1 MGARRIP
8 AQVSLSMSD
17 YAHTTNNTPT
27 VLEPVIYFRVSAV
40 ALAAV
45 ALLGLLLNAIGDGA
59 QLSMGN
65 TFLNFTWSHD
75 VVHLVLAA
83 AAFLF
88 GFASLPGNTVKLFA
102 IIFGVVYLAL
112 GVAGFFVWGNP
123 TAADYSFLA
132 LTPTLNIIHIGL
144 GGYAIV
150 AGTMAKYT

>member
-1 MGARRIP
+1 
-8 AQVSLSMSD
+8 MSE

-27 VLEPVIYFRVSAV
+27 ILEPVIYFRISAFV
-40 ALAAV
+40 LAAV
-45 ALLGLLLNAIGDGA
+45 ALLGFVLNATNNGTA
-59 QLSMGN
+59 LSYGN

-112 GVAGFFVWGNP
+112 GVAGFFVWNNP
-123 TAADYSFLA
+123 SSTDFGFLA
-132 LTPTLNIIHIGL
+132 LTPALNVIHILL
-144 GGYAIV
+144 GGYAIT
-150 AGTMAKYT
+150 AGATAKYT